1 MSPEIRS
8 SPAGDA
14 LHSRRVNSRRALT
27 ILFVIV
33 FIDLVGFGMV
43 IPVMPLYAERLG
55 ASAAWVGLLSTI
67 YSAMQFVFAPVWGRL
82 SDRIGRRPVLLV
94 SIAMTAVA
102 FAIYGF
108 ADSFAVLLVSR
119 AFAGAATANIAIAQ
133 AYVADVT
140 PPEGRAKGM
149 GMIGAAFGLGF
160 VLGPAIGGL
169 LSSWSLSAPG
179 FAAAALAA
187 LNGVAAWFMLPE
199 PEHRGAA
206 PQRASVAAL
215 RDEIAKPGIRRL
227 LLCYF
232 LTILA
237 FSAMEGTYSLLAKHR
252 LGLTERGVSY
262 LFTYIGVIVV
272 VVQGGLVGPLTR
284 RFGEKTLLVVGL
296 ALQAASLA
304 GLAFAHGLPAM
315 LVATAPLAI
324 GSGLSSPAI
333 SALISR
339 HSSADDQGGTLG
351 LGQSAAAFGRI
362 LGPVSGTTTFS
373 RFSPAFPYVAGAIVM
388 ALAGV
393 IGATVRSASRD
404 DS

>member
-1 MSPEIRS
+1 
-8 SPAGDA
+8 
-14 LHSRRVNSRRALT
+14 VNSRRALA

-55 ASAAWVGLLSTI
+55 ASEAWVGLLSTI

-94 SIAMTAVA
+94 SIAMTSVA
-102 FAIYGF
+102 FAIYGL
-108 ADSFAVLLVSR
+108 ANSFAILLVSR
-119 AFAGAATANIAIAQ
+119 AFAGIATANIAIAQ

-140 PPEGRAKGM
+140 TPEGRAKGM
-149 GMIGAAFGLGF
+149 GLIGAAFGLGF
-160 VLGPAIGGL
+160 VLGPAIGGV
-169 LSSWSLSAPG
+169 LSSWSIAAPG
-179 FAAAALAA
+179 FAAAVLAA
-187 LNGVAAWFMLPE
+187 LNGFAAWFMLPE

-206 PQRASVAAL
+206 PQRASLAAL
-215 RDEIAKPGIRRL
+215 RDEVAKPGIRRL

-237 FSAMEGTYSLLAKHR
+237 FSAMEGTYSLLARHR
-252 LGLTERGVSY
+252 IGLTERGVSY

-272 VVQGGLVGPLTR
+272 IVQGGLVGPLTR
-284 RFGEKTLLVVGL
+284 LFGEKRLLVVGL
-296 ALQAASLA
+296 ALQAAALA
-304 GLAFAHGLPAM
+304 GLAGVTDLAGM
-315 LVATAPLAI
+315 LIATAPLAI

-339 HSSADDQGGTLG
+339 YSADEDQGGTLG

-362 LGPVSGTTTFS
+362 LGPVAGTTTFS

-388 ALAGV
+388 TVASV
-393 IGATVRSASRD
+393 IGSTVRQASREG
-404 DS
+404 